1 MDNTKPPMTPA
12 ERQRKSRA
20 ARKSQTFE
28 TFTPKHISVL
38 LSAEAS
44 QALVMLSRDV
54 SQKEVIERLLI
65 EAYRKERDRPEA
77 IP

>member
-1 MDNTKPPMTPA
+1 MDNPQTPMTPA

-28 TFTPKHISVL
+28 TFPPKQISVL

-44 QALVMLSRDV
+44 QALVMLSRDM
-54 SQKEVIERLLI
+54 SQKEVIERLLV
-65 EAYRKERDRPEA
+65 EAYCKHRTLGD
-77 IP
+77 